1 MIRLIRNVALC
12 IFCTL
17 ILSLTISTLAAPSQ
31 ALTQND
37 RSYALLEARIH
48 PSFSLLKDQ
57 LLEEF
62 NEDWIIGVYG
72 EHNLK
77 EFELFDKDLKGLK
90 VKQQQPYAPE
100 PLPGLKRSIKGK
112 APATDSIKPVPLP
125 PAATLANATL
135 GYAKEVMNSV
145 KGYTITAKGFTE
157 AALDDKWVVAEASA
171 LKEMGT
177 LAGSGKLS
185 TWPVDGEARPVILM
199 QYKGK
204 SLRQYP
210 CYQALRQSDSAR
222 FSEMV
227 VSGLATQLKKELWR
241 LVQKTRLLNANFHI
255 DNIVVSADSQCRIKA
270 VQIMDW
276 AYPNVFITKTSLAKE
291 EDKFDAWFQK
301 RFKAMYD
308 RDFGSEEDS
317 YVVQSPEGS

>member
-12 IFCTL
+12 IFCTF
-17 ILSLTISTLAAPSQ
+17 IPSLTISTLAAPSQ
-31 ALTQND
+31 VLIQND
-37 RSYALLEARIH
+37 RSYAPLEARIQ
-48 PSFSLLKDQ
+48 PSFSLLKDH

-77 EFELFDKDLKGLK
+77 EFGLFYKNLKGLK

-100 PLPGLKRSIKGK
+100 PLPGLKRAIKGK
-112 APATDSIKPVPLP
+112 APATDSIKLVPLP
-125 PAATLANATL
+125 PAATLANVTL
-135 GYAKEVMNSV
+135 GGAKEVMNSV
-145 KGYTITAKGFTE
+145 KGYTIMAKAFTE

-171 LKEMGT
+171 LKKMGT

-210 CYQALRQSDSAR
+210 CYQALQKSDSAR
-222 FSEMV
+222 FSEV
-227 VSGLATQLKKELWR
+227 VVGGLASQLKKELWR
-241 LVQKTRLLNANFHI
+241 IVQRMGILNA
-255 DNIVVSADSQCRIKA
+255 
-270 VQIMDW
+270 
-276 AYPNVFITKTSLAKE
+276 
-291 EDKFDAWFQK
+291 
-301 RFKAMYD
+301 
-308 RDFGSEEDS
+308 
-317 YVVQSPEGS
+317 